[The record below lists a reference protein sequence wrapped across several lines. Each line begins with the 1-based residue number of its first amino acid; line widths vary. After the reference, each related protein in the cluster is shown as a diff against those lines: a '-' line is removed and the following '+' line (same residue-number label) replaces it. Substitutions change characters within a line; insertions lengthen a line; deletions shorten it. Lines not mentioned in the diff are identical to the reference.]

1 MFIGGHIDPKI
12 INNFCLE
19 TGSFEDWQFNGFLSG
34 DYEVRFLQD
43 DRLTVC
49 VIRNLHKLN
58 ERYTGVTVLN
68 PKDKFDAA
76 VGRHKALKEA
86 MDSAD
91 VMRFTFNL
99 GYFGNK
105 ITDFHCG
112 LPTMPKQGEVSLL
125 PIFQLHTDYW
135 KRYESEEK

>member
-1 MFIGGHIDPKI
+1 MNEWKLASDHSHIPGKDYE
-12 INNFCLE
+12 INMN
-19 TGSFEDWQFNGFLSG
+19 TQFNGFISG
-34 DYEVRFLQD
+34 NYEVRFLQD

-49 VIRNLHKLN
+49 VIRNLKRLD

-76 VGRHKALKEA
+76 IGRHKAFKEA

-112 LPTMPKQGEVSLL
+112 LPTMPKQREVSLL

-135 KRYESEEK
+135 KRYENEEK